1 MNSNHHNHISS
12 SSINSSSSH
21 NHNQNQSPTE
31 TKSVTSIKSGKSRNS
46 AVLEKARAYNRIIEH
61 KQQRES
67 SSVSVNHSH
76 HNTNN
81 NSRSSGSPNNMVMTT
96 TTTTT
101 PPNIQGPSSSS
112 QHLHG
117 NSGGS
122 AQSYNRHRGRGGGG
136 VGGSASANTSTL
148 QQSPSPQTSDKE
160 NYKSPR
166 GGDTTAPYRTSNSSD
181 KEPMAPITPQQQP
194 QTKPQMQPSPQ
205 VQSQQQQTQG
215 PNGAVTP
222 ELLVD
227 ALSGHEDGLL
237 AIAERLMEHYEG
249 GYDVMGE
256 AIIDAFADV
265 QKLFQHVVEAAHME
279 GAAYEAGRRDEELEQ
294 LRSQVRM
301 SGSGGIM
308 GSGGVGGNGD
318 PSSQEH
324 GGRGGSSK
332 KEPGSPVRHDE
343 FIDQDV
349 RDILT
354 VAIRNTFPL
363 KEAQH
368 ALAYTVLEQACQSAS
383 ALLPVDSDHRG
394 RLQLS
399 LARAESMP
407 PGRACAIL
415 KYVMDDVLRSGLTV
429 HSKVILPDPSQ
440 RGDCVLT
447 PKGGARRGGEAQAEE
462 EGEGGEENHTRQSVE
477 EALASMVEEMKDILG
492 APMYDHSPLQS
503 VSNRFWGALSET
515 QRNHHRKEERLEQ
528 KLAML
533 KGDFLLAR
541 EVGNGGC
548 FSQYLYIYTFV

>member
-1 MNSNHHNHISS
+1 MNGGG
-12 SSINSSSSH
+12 INS
-21 NHNQNQSPTE
+21 PTAGE

-46 AVLEKARAYNRIIEH
+46 AVMQKARAYNRIIEH
-61 KQQRES
+61 KQQMAS
-67 SSVSVNHSH
+67 GGGAM
-76 HNTNN
+76 
-81 NSRSSGSPNNMVMTT
+81 RSSPTT
-96 TTTTT
+96 TASATAVNTSL
-101 PPNIQGPSSSS
+101 NS
-112 QHLHG
+112 
-117 NSGGS
+117 SGGS
-122 AQSYNRHRGRGGGG
+122 PPQS
-136 VGGSASANTSTL
+136 SMKSSPTQM
-148 QQSPSPQTSDKE
+148 QQSQRYNPRS
-160 NYKSPR
+160 SPR
-166 GGDTTAPYRTSNSSD
+166 GTGAVNGGASSPDIPHKVQPNQSAPT
-181 KEPMAPITPQQQP
+181 TPQQQ
-194 QTKPQMQPSPQ
+194 
-205 VQSQQQQTQG
+205 QQQQSQN
-215 PNGAVTP
+215 PPGAVTP

-294 LRSQVRM
+294 LRNQVRM
-301 SGSGGIM
+301 GGGGIGVGSGGNTE
-308 GSGGVGGNGD
+308 GDNGATAN
-318 PSSQEH
+318 
-324 GGRGGSSK
+324 K
-332 KEPGSPVRHDE
+332 KEPGSPVRHEE

-354 VAIRNTFPL
+354 TAIRNTFPF
-363 KEAQH
+363 EESQH
-368 ALAYTVLEQACQSAS
+368 AQAYSVLEQACQSAS

-447 PKGGARRGGEAQAEE
+447 PKGGTRRGGGAQNAEGDGEE
-462 EGEGGEENHTRQSVE
+462 ENLTRQSPE

-503 VSNRFWGALSET
+503 VGDRFWKALAET
-515 QRNHHRKEERLEQ
+515 QRDQNRKEERLEQ

-541 EVGNGGC
+541 EVGP
-548 FSQYLYIYTFV
+548 L